1 MKRPIKDYKYQITL
15 KYVISKLSSVN
26 KWFCYDVMLHCLAEE
41 KALV

>member
-1 MKRPIKDYKYQITL
+1 MKRPIKDYKSQTL
-15 KYVISKLSSVN
+15 KYVVSKLSSVN